1 MTFSIEIFNLL
12 PYYQNIY
19 VKKNTY
25 NGICSGGTKNNQSP
39 LSKIAKKQAQQER
52 KHKCINFFEVLF
64 GIMFIYLFINK
75 YDVNLKL

>member
-1 MTFSIEIFNLL
+1 MMFSIEIFNLL

-39 LSKIAKKQAQQER
+39 LSKIAKKTSTTGEKTQM
-52 KHKCINFFEVLF
+52 H
-64 GIMFIYLFINK
+64 
-75 YDVNLKL
+75 